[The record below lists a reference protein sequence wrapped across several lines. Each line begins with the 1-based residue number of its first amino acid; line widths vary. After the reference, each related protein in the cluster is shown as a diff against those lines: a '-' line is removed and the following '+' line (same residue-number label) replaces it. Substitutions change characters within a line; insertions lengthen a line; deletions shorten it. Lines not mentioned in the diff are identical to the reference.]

1 MMILKSDKTGQ
12 AEYDRFLDLMAKMYL
27 KYGDKYRLVTT
38 EDVLR
43 QFPNRQCKNRNSS
56 QKGAYPPSAVHWSIY
71 LDGNIM

>member
-1 MMILKSDKTGQ
+1 MMTLKSDKTGQ

-27 KYGDKYRLVTT
+27 KYGDKYRLVIT

-56 QKGAYPPSAVHWSIY
+56 
-71 LDGNIM
+71 

>member
-1 MMILKSDKTGQ
+1 MAETERKKQRRSKMMTLKSDKTEQ

-56 QKGAYPPSAVHWSIY
+56 QKGA
-71 LDGNIM
+71 

>member
-1 MMILKSDKTGQ
+1 MMTLKSDKTGQ

-56 QKGAYPPSAVHWSIY
+56 QKGT
-71 LDGNIM
+71 

>member
-1 MMILKSDKTGQ
+1 MMTLKSDKTGQ

-27 KYGDKYRLVTT
+27 KYGDKYRMVKT

-56 QKGAYPPSAVHWSIY
+56 QKGA
-71 LDGNIM
+71 

>member
-1 MMILKSDKTGQ
+1 MMTLKSDKTEQ

-38 EDVLR
+38 EDILR

-56 QKGAYPPSAVHWSIY
+56 QKGA
-71 LDGNIM
+71 

>member
-1 MMILKSDKTGQ
+1 MMTLKSDKTGQ

-38 EDVLR
+38 EDALK

-56 QKGAYPPSAVHWSIY
+56 QKGA
-71 LDGNIM
+71 

>member
-1 MMILKSDKTGQ
+1 MMTLKSDKTGQ

-27 KYGDKYRLVTT
+27 KYGDKYCLVTM

-56 QKGAYPPSAVHWSIY
+56 QKGA
-71 LDGNIM
+71 

>member
-1 MMILKSDKTGQ
+1 MMTLKSDKTGQ

-27 KYGDKYRLVTT
+27 KYGAKYRLVTT

-56 QKGAYPPSAVHWSIY
+56 QKGA
-71 LDGNIM
+71 